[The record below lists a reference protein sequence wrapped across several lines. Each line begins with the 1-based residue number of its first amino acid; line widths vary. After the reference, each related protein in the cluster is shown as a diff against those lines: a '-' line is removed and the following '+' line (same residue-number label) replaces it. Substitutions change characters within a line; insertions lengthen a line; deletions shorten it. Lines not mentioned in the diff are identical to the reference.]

1 MKLTQ
6 SLSLSLIFIG
16 IFTVLAWCS
25 LPIGNTFVWWC
36 INVWVLYIFYRLK
49 PSHYNIWQINLFL
62 IYLICSA
69 IYGAILQTENYWDWK
84 LLVNNLIVFSLP
96 LASYAFVKPE
106 LLIKNLRTWFKYAP
120 FILIILVPFLSSDAF
135 GRYLVPYSFLALF
148 LPLLN
153 KKYGLLIIL
162 AYLITI
168 TIGNESRS
176 DMLKFSVC
184 ILLGGLAINF
194 IYSKIK
200 KTFKLIHVLLL
211 LLPLILFVLGIT
223 GIFNI
228 FQIEQELG
236 LEDKYTMKSNEDEY
250 SALVDTRTFLYVE
263 EIESALKHNY
273 VFQGRSIARGYD
285 SLAFGESIDKALETK
300 RGERQSCETSI
311 LNIFNYFGLIGVFIY
326 FIIFA
331 SASYK
336 AIYQSNNR
344 YIPIIGL
351 YVAFRWF
358 FAWIEDFSRF
368 DLNYLFLWIMIGICY
383 SPIFRNMTD
392 SDVKKMISSI
402 VK

>member
-1 MKLTQ
+1 M
-6 SLSLSLIFIG
+6 
-16 IFTVLAWCS
+16 
-25 LPIGNTFVWWC
+25 
-36 INVWVLYIFYRLK
+36 
-49 PSHYNIWQINLFL
+49 
-62 IYLICSA
+62 
-69 IYGAILQTENYWDWK
+69 
-84 LLVNNLIVFSLP
+84 
-96 LASYAFVKPE
+96 
-106 LLIKNLRTWFKYAP
+106 
-120 FILIILVPFLSSDAF
+120 
-135 GRYLVPYSFLALF
+135 
-148 LPLLN
+148 
-153 KKYGLLIIL
+153 
-162 AYLITI
+162 
-168 TIGNESRS
+168 
-176 DMLKFSVC
+176 
-184 ILLGGLAINF
+184 
-194 IYSKIK
+194 
-200 KTFKLIHVLLL
+200 
-211 LLPLILFVLGIT
+211 ILFVLGIT
-223 GIFNI
+223 GTFNI

-250 SALVDTRTFLYVE
+250 SVLVDTRTFLYVE

-273 VFQGRSIARGYD
+273 VFQGRSITRGYD
-285 SLAFGESIDKALETK
+285 SLAFGEGIDKALKTK

-351 YVAFRWF
+351 YVAFRWL

-392 SDVKKMISSI
+392 SDVKKMIGSI